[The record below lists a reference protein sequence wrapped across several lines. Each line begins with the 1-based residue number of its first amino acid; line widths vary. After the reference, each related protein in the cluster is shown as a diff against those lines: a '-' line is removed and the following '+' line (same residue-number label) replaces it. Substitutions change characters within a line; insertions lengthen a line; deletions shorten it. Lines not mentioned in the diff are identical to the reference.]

1 MIRIDAMIEI
11 LETDR
16 EHFKRRI
23 DEIITENTI
32 DKNALTGAL
41 EYYNKWEYAGVLI
54 ARLKEMK

>member
-1 MIRIDAMIEI
+1 MIEI